1 MLSSQI
7 IPPSPSPTESKSCS
21 LHLCLFCCLIY
32 RVIVTIFLNSIYM
45 CYYTILVF
53 FFLTYFTLYNRLLG
67 IHTEG
72 TRIERD
78 TCTPMFIEAL
88 FTTARAWN
96 QPRYPSSDEWIRKLW
111 YIYTAEYYSAIEKNA
126 FESVLMKWMKLE
138 PIIQSKVIQK
148 EKHQYSILMH
158 IRLWRWPYMRDSKR
172 NTDVKNRLLD
182 SVGEGKGEMI
192 WEDSIETCILSY
204 VK

>member
-1 MLSSQI
+1 MYTYLSSWNRLPPPSPSHPSGLSHCTGSERPVSCIKPGLAIYFTYDNIHVSMLSSQI

-111 YIYTAEYYSAIEKNA
+111 YWYY
-126 FESVLMKWMKLE
+126 VL
-138 PIIQSKVIQK
+138 IHKVM
-148 EKHQYSILMH
+148 SLNCF
-158 IRLWRWPYMRDSKR
+158 R
-172 NTDVKNRLLD
+172 NYAQHTK
-182 SVGEGKGEMI
+182 
-192 WEDSIETCILSY
+192 
-204 VK
+204 